1 MSITATVSAQPIS
14 ASVSGDRIAASVP
27 AASPVAAS
35 VAGGVG
41 PQGAVGPVGPAGSNA
56 LAALTDVVA
65 TNAADGDLLRY
76 AQGKWRNHPES
87 ELTLD
92 GMNF

>member
-1 MSITATVSAQPIS
+1 MSVSATIVSQPIS
-14 ASVSGDRIAASVP
+14 ASVSGDRISASVP
-27 AASPVAAS
+27 ATAPVAAS

-41 PQGAVGPVGPAGSNA
+41 PQGPAGPVGPAGSNA

-65 TNAADGDLLRY
+65 ANATDGDLLRY

>member
-1 MSITATVSAQPIS
+1 MTIVATVSSQPIS
-14 ASVSGDRIAASVP
+14 ASVSGDRISASVP

-41 PQGAVGPVGPAGSNA
+41 PQGPVGPAGPAGSNS

-65 TNAADGDLLRY
+65 SNATDGDLLRY
-76 AQGKWRNHPES
+76 ASGKWRNHPES

-92 GMNF
+92 GQNF

>member
-1 MSITATVSAQPIS
+1 MSITATVSSQPIS
-14 ASVSGDRIAASVP
+14 ASVSGDRISASVP
-27 AASPVAAS
+27 AAAPVAAN

-41 PQGAVGPVGPAGSNA
+41 PIGPAGPVGPAGSNA
-56 LAALTDVVA
+56 LASLDDTVVA
-65 TNAADGDLLRY
+65 NPSDGDLLRY
-76 AQGKWRNHPES
+76 ASGKWRNHPET